1 MLGRAKAAP
10 GESRG
15 DGDTLSLAS
24 HRAWLCCQAAQ
35 KLLPATMSPPVTADP
50 LWPRVVKLLL
60 LLLQLCAPGRAPQAS
75 PQSRLCPSAC
85 ICTSDLLSCSRQT
98 LQRVPPAL
106 PSTTTTLDLSHNAL
120 TQLHDRWLAA
130 LPHLEALHIS
140 HNQIRDLSPQAFHNA
155 SYLRHLDMSSNHL
168 HAVETHY
175 FEALVSLE
183 ELLLYNNHI
192 KRVDEN
198 AFAKL
203 SGLRKVYLSWNNL
216 TTFPFHA
223 VQGLGIYN
231 LRTLDLSSN
240 CLSSI
245 PVEVLVALP
254 ENIGNGLYLHNNP
267 IRCSCPLYLML
278 QRWKQRGFSSVKDFF
293 EEHTCKVSG
302 NVPRSLIKVHKYS
315 PMFENCLAGPGDAH
329 LSPFQVMVGQPILLT
344 CNTSLP
350 SSATTYMWISPQ
362 HEPIKHPGNSNGS
375 LEVFR
380 NGSLRIAE
388 AKPWHSGVYVGFTKS
403 THNFSRLCEFNV
415 TVQYPKPAG
424 ETFNTG
430 LTTLLGC
437 IVTLVLVIIYLYLT
451 PCRCLRCCKKPAPLS
466 PPQECSA
473 QSSILSTTP
482 PATDGP
488 NRRAGANKHVAFLEP
503 IRETQNGK
511 IRLAL
516 GEDFPDPKHP
526 KVLQLKSDTESISS
540 VFSDTPIVS

>member
-1 MLGRAKAAP
+1 
-10 GESRG
+10 
-15 DGDTLSLAS
+15 
-24 HRAWLCCQAAQ
+24 
-35 KLLPATMSPPVTADP
+35 MSP

-60 LLLQLCAPGRAPQAS
+60 LLQLCAPRAP
-75 PQSRLCPSAC
+75 PPHRCPSAC

-106 PSTTTTLDLSHNAL
+106 PPTATTLDLSHNAL
-120 TQLHDRWLAA
+120 TQLQDRWLAT

-140 HNQIRDLSPQAFHNA
+140 HNQIKDLSPQAFHNA

-175 FEALVSLE
+175 FNALVSLE

-192 KRVDEN
+192 ARVDEN

-223 VQGLGIYN
+223 VKGLGIYS

-240 CLSSI
+240 SLSSI
-245 PVEVLVALP
+245 PVEELAALP
-254 ENIGNGLYLHNNP
+254 ENIRNGLYLHNNP

-278 QRWKQRGFSSVKDFF
+278 QRWKQRGLSSVKNFF
-293 EEHTCKVSG
+293 EEHTCKVSN
-302 NVPRSLIKVHKYS
+302 NVPRSLIKFLKYS
-315 PMFENCLAGPGDAH
+315 HLFENCSAGPEDVH
-329 LSPFQVMVGQPILLT
+329 PVPFPVMVGQTLLLT

-350 SSATTYMWISPQ
+350 ATATTYMWISPH
-362 HEPIKHPGNSNGS
+362 HEPIRYPGNSNGS
-375 LEVFR
+375 VELYH
-380 NGSLRIAE
+380 NGSLKIAV
-388 AKPWHSGVYVGFTKS
+388 AKPWHSGVYVGLAINS
-403 THNFSRLCEFNV
+403 PHNFSRLCEVNV
-415 TVQYPKPAG
+415 TVHYPKTDE
-424 ETFNTG
+424 ETFSTG

-437 IVTLVLVIIYLYLT
+437 IVSLVLVLIYLYLT
-451 PCRCLRCCKKPAPLS
+451 PCRCLSCCKKPAPLS

-488 NRRAGANKHVAFLEP
+488 NRKVSASKHVVFLEP

-516 GEDFPDPKHP
+516 GEDFPDTKHP
-526 KVLQLKSDTESISS
+526 KVLQLKSDSESISS

>member
-1 MLGRAKAAP
+1 
-10 GESRG
+10 
-15 DGDTLSLAS
+15 
-24 HRAWLCCQAAQ
+24 
-35 KLLPATMSPPVTADP
+35 PA
-50 LWPRVVKLLL
+50 
-60 LLLQLCAPGRAPQAS
+60 
-75 PQSRLCPSAC
+75 AC
-85 ICTSDLLSCSRQT
+85 ICTSDLLSCSQKT
-98 LQRVPPAL
+98 LQNVPQAL

-120 TQLHDRWLAA
+120 TQLPDRWLAA

-140 HNQIRDLSPQAFHNA
+140 HNQIQDLPPQAFHNA

-183 ELLLYNNHI
+183 ELLLYNNRI
-192 KRVDEN
+192 IRVDEN

-216 TTFPFHA
+216 STFPFHA

-240 CLSSI
+240 SLSSI
-245 PVEVLVALP
+245 PVEVLAALP
-254 ENIGNGLYLHNNP
+254 ENIRNGLYLHNNP
-267 IRCSCPLYLML
+267 IKCSCSLYLML
-278 QRWKQRGFSSVKDFF
+278 LRWNQRGFSSVKDFF
-293 EEHTCKVSG
+293 EEHTCKVSD
-302 NVPRSLIKVHKYS
+302 NVPRSLIKLLNSSH
-315 PMFENCLAGPGDAH
+315 MFEHCSAGPEDMH
-329 LSPFQVMVGQPILLT
+329 PLPLRVMAGQPILLT

-350 SSATTYMWISPQ
+350 RAASAYMWISPH
-362 HEPIKHPGNSNGS
+362 HEAIKHPGNSNRS
-375 LEVFR
+375 LEVYH
-380 NGSLRIAE
+380 NGSLKIAV
-388 AKPWHSGVYVGFTKS
+388 AKPWHSGVYVGLAINS
-403 THNFSRLCEFNV
+403 PRNFSRLCEVNV
-415 TVQYPKPAG
+415 TVQYRKPDS

-437 IVTLVLVIIYLYLT
+437 IVSLVLVIIYLYLT
-451 PCRCLRCCKKPAPLS
+451 PCRCLSCCKKPAPLS

-488 NRRAGANKHVAFLEP
+488 NRKASASKHVVFLEP

-511 IRLAL
+511 MCLAL
-516 GEDFPDPKHP
+516 GEDFPDPRHS

-540 VFSDTPIVS
+540 VFSDTPIVP

>member
-1 MLGRAKAAP
+1 GL
-10 GESRG
+10 
-15 DGDTLSLAS
+15 LS
-24 HRAWLCCQAAQ
+24 
-35 KLLPATMSPPVTADP
+35 ATMSPPVPADP
-50 LWPRVVKLLL
+50 LWRWVAKLLL
-60 LLLQLCAPGRAPQAS
+60 LLLQLCAPGRAPRAA
-75 PQSRLCPSAC
+75 PQPHCPSAC

-98 LQRVPPAL
+98 LQRVPQVL
-106 PSTTTTLDLSHNAL
+106 PPTTTTLDLSHNAL
-120 TQLHDRWLAA
+120 TRLHDRWLAA

-183 ELLLYNNHI
+183 ELLLYNNRI
-192 KRVDEN
+192 TRVDEN
-198 AFAKL
+198 AFTKL

-216 TTFPFHA
+216 TTFPFHT

-240 CLSSI
+240 SLSSI
-245 PVEVLVALP
+245 PVEVLAALP

-293 EEHTCKVSG
+293 EEHTCKVSD
-302 NVPRSLIKVHKYS
+302 NVPRSLIKFLKYS
-315 PMFENCLAGPGDAH
+315 HMFENCSGGPEDTH
-329 LSPFQVMVGQPILLT
+329 LLPFQVTAGQPILLT

-350 SSATTYMWISPQ
+350 PTATTYMWISPH
-362 HEPIKHPGNSNGS
+362 HEPIKHPGNSNRS
-375 LEVFR
+375 LEVYH
-380 NGSLRIAE
+380 NGSLRIAV
-388 AKPWHSGVYVGFTKS
+388 AKPWHSGVYVGLAINS
-403 THNFSRLCEFNV
+403 PHNFSRLCEFNV

-424 ETFNTG
+424 ETFSTG

-437 IVTLVLVIIYLYLT
+437 IVSLVLVIIYLYLT
-451 PCRCLRCCKKPAPLS
+451 PCRCLSCCKKPAPLS

-488 NRRAGANKHVAFLEP
+488 NRKASTNKHVVFLEP

>member
-1 MLGRAKAAP
+1 
-10 GESRG
+10 
-15 DGDTLSLAS
+15 
-24 HRAWLCCQAAQ
+24 
-35 KLLPATMSPPVTADP
+35 LPATMSSPVPAAP
-50 LWPRVVKLLL
+50 LWPRVAKLFL
-60 LLLQLCAPGRAPQAS
+60 LLLQLCVPRAS
-75 PQSRLCPSAC
+75 PQAHRCPAAC
-85 ICTSDLLSCSRQT
+85 ICTSDLLSCSRQK
-98 LQRVPPAL
+98 LLRVPQVL
-106 PSTTTTLDLSHNAL
+106 PPTTTTLDLSHNAL

-140 HNQIRDLSPQAFHNA
+140 HNQIRNLSPRAFHNA
-155 SYLRHLDMSSNHL
+155 SSLRHLDMSSNYL
-168 HAVETHY
+168 HTVETHY

-183 ELLLYNNHI
+183 ELLLYNNRI
-192 KRVDEN
+192 TRVDEN

-216 TTFPFHA
+216 TTFPFHS

-240 CLSSI
+240 SLHSI
-245 PVEVLVALP
+245 PVEVLAALP

-278 QRWKQRGFSSVKDFF
+278 QRWNQQGFSSVKDFF
-293 EEHTCKVSG
+293 EEHTCKVSD
-302 NVPRSLIKVHKYS
+302 NAPRSLIKFLKHS
-315 PMFENCLAGPGDAH
+315 HMFENCSAGAEDTALSH
-329 LSPFQVMVGQPILLT
+329 LEVMVGQPILLT
-344 CNTSLP
+344 CNTSNTSLP
-350 SSATTYMWISPQ
+350 HAATTYMWITPH
-362 HEPIKHPGNSNGS
+362 HEPIKHPGNSNRS
-375 LEVFR
+375 LEVYH
-380 NGSLRIAE
+380 NGSLRIAI
-388 AKPWHSGVYVGFTKS
+388 AKPWLSGLYVGLTMNS
-403 THNFSRLCEFNV
+403 PYNFSRMCEFNV
-415 TVQYPKPAG
+415 TILYPKPAE
-424 ETFNTG
+424 ETFSTG

-437 IVTLVLVIIYLYLT
+437 IVSLVLVIIYLYLT
-451 PCRCLRCCKKPAPLS
+451 PCRCLGCCRKPATLS

-488 NRRAGANKHVAFLEP
+488 NRKASANKHVVFLEP

-526 KVLQLKSDTESISS
+526 KVLQLKSDSESISS

>member
-1 MLGRAKAAP
+1 AVQR
-10 GESRG
+10 
-15 DGDTLSLAS
+15 
-24 HRAWLCCQAAQ
+24 
-35 KLLPATMSPPVTADP
+35 LLPATMSSPVPADP
-50 LWPRVVKLLL
+50 LWPRVAKLLL
-60 LLLQLCAPGRAPQAS
+60 LLLQLRAPRAS
-75 PQSRLCPSAC
+75 PQPHRCPAAC
-85 ICTSDLLSCSRQT
+85 ICTSDLLSCSRQM
-98 LQRVPPAL
+98 LHRVPQAL
-106 PSTTTTLDLSHNAL
+106 PPTTITLDLSHNAL

-140 HNQIRDLSPQAFHNA
+140 HNQIRDLSPRAFLNA
-155 SYLRHLDMSSNHL
+155 SFLRHLDMSSNHL
-168 HAVETHY
+168 QAVETHY

-192 KRVDEN
+192 TRVDEN

-240 CLSSI
+240 SLSSI
-245 PVEVLVALP
+245 PVEVLAALP

-278 QRWKQRGFSSVKDFF
+278 QRWNQRGFSSVKDFF
-293 EEHTCKVSG
+293 EDHTCKVSD
-302 NVPRSLIKVHKYS
+302 NVPRSLIKFLEHS
-315 PMFENCLAGPGDAH
+315 HMFENCSAGAEDAH
-329 LSPFQVMVGQPILLT
+329 LLHLEATVGQPILLT
-344 CNTSLP
+344 CNTSNTSLP
-350 SSATTYMWISPQ
+350 HAATTYMWITPH
-362 HEPIKHPGNSNGS
+362 HEPIKHPGNSNRS
-375 LEVFR
+375 LEVYR
-380 NGSLRIAE
+380 NGSLRIAI
-388 AKPWHSGVYVGFTKS
+388 ARPWLSGVYVGLAMNS
-403 THNFSRLCEFNV
+403 PYNFSRLCEFNV
-415 TVQYPKPAG
+415 TVLYPKPAG
-424 ETFNTG
+424 ETFSTG

-437 IVTLVLVIIYLYLT
+437 IVSLVLVIIYLYLT
-451 PCRCLRCCKKPAPLS
+451 PCRCLGCCKKPAPLS

-488 NRRAGANKHVAFLEP
+488 NRKASANKHVVFLEP

-526 KVLQLKSDTESISS
+526 KVLQLKSDSESISS